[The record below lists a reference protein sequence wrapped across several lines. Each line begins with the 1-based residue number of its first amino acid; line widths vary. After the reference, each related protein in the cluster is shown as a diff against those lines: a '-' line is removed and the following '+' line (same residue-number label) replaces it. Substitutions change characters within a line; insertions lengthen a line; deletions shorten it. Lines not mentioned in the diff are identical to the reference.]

1 MLGKYVRDE
10 KVLSLEEAVRK
21 MTSLSAQHVGLTR
34 RGTGSTGQYADLVLF
49 DPATVAD
56 RATTKE
62 PHLTSV
68 GIARVWVNGR
78 EVWRDGQGTGRAPWD
93 GDSPPGATP

>member
-1 MLGKYVRDE
+1 
-10 KVLSLEEAVRK
+10 
-21 MTSLSAQHVGLTR
+21 MTSLAARHVGLTR
-34 RGTGSTGQYADLVLF
+34 RGTLAAGNYADMVLF

-78 EVWRDGQGTGRAPWD
+78 EVYRDGKATGVRSGTAIRRQEQRPEAP
-93 GDSPPGATP
+93 PAEPR